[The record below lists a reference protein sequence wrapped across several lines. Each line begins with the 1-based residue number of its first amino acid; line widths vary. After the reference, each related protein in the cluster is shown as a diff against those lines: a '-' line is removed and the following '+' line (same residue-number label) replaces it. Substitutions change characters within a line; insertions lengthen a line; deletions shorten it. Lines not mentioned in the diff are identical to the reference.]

1 MNAADFESFR
11 KMMALVAEQYG
22 KPMSPDLIRLY
33 FDGLAHLPIE
43 SVRAALNNHI
53 RNTDTGQWMP
63 KIADVI
69 RACEGK
75 SEDAAY
81 FALVELQGA
90 FSSVGAWRSVEFTD
104 PITRAVVRD
113 MGGWPELCT
122 RNAEEWAKFGA
133 PDFMRRYRIYKA
145 RGDVNAPGYLPGFF
159 ERSPHGTTEKPVLI
173 GQPKTPGLSQGNERV
188 IEHTLEKKP

>member
-1 MNAADFESFR
+1 MQAADFEPFR

-33 FDGLAHLPIE
+33 FDGLSHLPLE
-43 SVRAALNNHI
+43 TVRTAFQKHL
-53 RNTDTGQWMP
+53 RDTETGQWMP

-81 FALVELQGA
+81 IALVELQGA

-113 MGGWPELCT
+113 MGGWPELCG

-133 PDFMRRYRIYKA
+133 ADFMRRYRIYKA
-145 RGDVNAPGYLPGFF
+145 RGDVDAPGYLPGYF
-159 ERSPHGTTEKPVLI
+159 ERANQDERLGDRVQI
-173 GQPKTPGLSQGNERV
+173 GRKETLKLPKTS
-188 IEHTLEKKP
+188 